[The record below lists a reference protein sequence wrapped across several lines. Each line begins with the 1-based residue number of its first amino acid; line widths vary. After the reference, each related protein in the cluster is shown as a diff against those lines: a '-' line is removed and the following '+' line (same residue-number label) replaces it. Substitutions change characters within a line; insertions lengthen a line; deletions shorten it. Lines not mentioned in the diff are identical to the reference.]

1 MKNTISLL
9 LETIK
14 ESLMLLLNTDSLNTL
29 ENKPLLKMLTLS
41 TGNLER
47 VELTLDSMLKPL
59 EITNST

>member
-14 ESLMLLLNTDSLNTL
+14 ESLMLLLSIDSLNTL
-29 ENKPLLKMLTLS
+29 ESKPLLKMLTLL

>member
-1 MKNTISLL
+1 LKNTIALL

-14 ESLMLLLNTDSLNTL
+14 ESLMLLLSIDSLNTL
-29 ENKPLLKMLTLS
+29 ENKPLLKMLTLL

-47 VELTLDSMLKPL
+47 VELTLDNMLKPL

>member
-14 ESLMLLLNTDSLNTL
+14 ESLMLLLSIDSLNTL
-29 ENKPLLKMLTLS
+29 DNKPLLKMLTLL

>member
-1 MKNTISLL
+1 
-9 LETIK
+9 
-14 ESLMLLLNTDSLNTL
+14 MLLLSIDSLNTL
-29 ENKPLLKMLTLS
+29 ESKLLLKMLTLL

>member
-1 MKNTISLL
+1 
-9 LETIK
+9 
-14 ESLMLLLNTDSLNTL
+14 MLLLSTDSLNTL
-29 ENKPLLKMLTLS
+29 DNKPLLKMLTLS